1 LPGEWQ
7 TDGLPEEMTDGL
19 WKFTRAFFE
28 AGAPRYN
35 PSPFA
40 MSKFYITTAI
50 HYVNDDPHIGHM
62 YENVVADVIARHRRR
77 MGDDVWFL
85 TGADEHGQ
93 KIERAAAKEGIQ
105 PIELADRVVAKHHEM
120 WRKLDISYDDFIRTT
135 EQRHRIG
142 VLELIRRIQERMP
155 DDIYFGEH
163 AGWYCQSEETFIPEN
178 QVHDGKDDS
187 GHAVEWTREQ
197 NYFFKLSRF
206 AEPLLEHYRR
216 NPSFVYPPTR
226 MNEVVSFVEQGLR
239 DLSISRTSVSW
250 GIPFPGNPDHVIYV
264 WMEALTNYISALG
277 FGSAEHGRFDHDW
290 PADIHLI
297 GKDIIRFHA
306 VYWPAFLLA
315 AGLPL
320 PKRVVGHGWWL
331 RDNQKISKSLGNV
344 VRPYNILDEFG
355 ADPFR
360 YFLLREMVFGQDQN
374 YSDEAFLG
382 RYNAD
387 LANDLGNTLSRSIK
401 MTDTYFGGKTP
412 PTSCPANELIR
423 VAEQLVPEYLQ
434 SMDDLAF
441 QRALDAAWK
450 LLVAVNGY
458 IVAREPWKK
467 FKESGADET
476 LSRILWNTLEA
487 QRIVWVMMAP
497 FMPSTTR
504 EALTRL
510 GADPDFISRDALAW
524 GSLPTNAPVRA
535 TDAIF
540 PRIDIEAYVGAVRA
554 GGETKVDE
562 PKPEAP
568 APAEPAHAGPPIET
582 TQAAPPDAAKIS
594 IDQFMEIDLRVA
606 EVRAAER
613 VPKSKKLMKMTVSTG
628 DEERTIVAGIA
639 AKYTPEELVG
649 RKIVIVANLQPA
661 KLMGI
666 ESNGMVLAASI
677 DGEPSLLSVDAGVP
691 AGTKVK

>member
-1 LPGEWQ
+1 
-7 TDGLPEEMTDGL
+7 M
-19 WKFTRAFFE
+19 A
-28 AGAPRYN
+28 
-35 PSPFA
+35 
-40 MSKFYITTAI
+40 KFYITTAI

-93 KIERAAAKEGIQ
+93 KIERAAAKEGIL
-105 PIELADRVVAKHHEM
+105 PIELADRVVAKHHEL

-135 EQRHRIG
+135 ENRHHRG
-142 VLELIRRIQERMP
+142 VYELIRRIQERMP

-163 AGWYCQSEETFIPEN
+163 SGWYCQNEETFVPEN
-178 QVHDGKDDS
+178 QVRDGKDES
-187 GHAVEWTREQ
+187 GHPVEKTTER
-197 NYFFKLSRF
+197 NFFFKLSRY
-206 AEPLLEHYRR
+206 AQPLLEHYRN
-216 NPSFVYPPTR
+216 NPGFIYPPTR

-239 DLSISRTSVSW
+239 DLSISRTSITW
-250 GIPFPGNPDHVIYV
+250 GIPFPGHPDHVIYV
-264 WMEALTNYISALG
+264 WMDALTNYISALG
-277 FGSAEHGRFDHDW
+277 FGSAEHDRFDHDW
-290 PADIHLI
+290 PADLQLI

-306 VYWPAFLLA
+306 VYWPAFLMA

-320 PKRVVGHGWWL
+320 PKKIVGHGWWL

-344 VRPYNILDEFG
+344 VRPYNIIDELG
-355 ADPFR
+355 ADAFR

-387 LANDLGNTLSRSIK
+387 LANDLGNTLSRAIK

-412 PTSCPANELIR
+412 PVSCAANELSQS
-423 VAEQLVPEYLQ
+423 AEQIVPEYLKA
-434 SMDDLAF
+434 MDELSF
-441 QRALDAAWK
+441 QRALDAAWR

-458 IVAREPWKK
+458 IVSKEPWKK

-476 LSRILWNTLEA
+476 LSRILWSTLEA

-504 EALTRL
+504 EALSRL
-510 GADPDFISRDALAW
+510 GSDPDLIGVDALAW
-524 GSLPTNAPVRA
+524 GQLPLGAPVRA
-535 TDAIF
+535 VDAIF
-540 PRIDIEAYVGAVRA
+540 PRIDIDAYIGAARRQGAIKVE
-554 GGETKVDE
+554 ETKPEAQPSPAPSE
-562 PKPEAP
+562 PAPEAP
-568 APAEPAHAGPPIET
+568 AHAGAPIET
-582 TQAAPPDAAKIS
+582 TQAATPDMAKIS

-606 EVRAAER
+606 DVRAAER
-613 VPKSKKLMKMTVSTG
+613 VPKSKKLMKMTVFTG

-639 AKYTPEELVG
+639 AKYAPEELVG

-661 KLMGI
+661 KLMGV

>member
-1 LPGEWQ
+1 
-7 TDGLPEEMTDGL
+7 M
-19 WKFTRAFFE
+19 
-28 AGAPRYN
+28 AP
-35 PSPFA
+35 
-40 MSKFYITTAI
+40 KFYITTAI

-93 KIERAAAKEGIQ
+93 KIERAAAKEGIL
-105 PIELADRVVAKHHEM
+105 PIELADRVVAKHHEL
-120 WRKLDISYDDFIRTT
+120 WRTLDISYDDFIRTT
-135 EQRHRIG
+135 ENRHRLG

-155 DDIYFGEH
+155 DDIYLGEH

-178 QVHDGKDDS
+178 QVKDGKDES
-187 GHAVEWTREQ
+187 GHAVEMTAER
-197 NYFFKLSRF
+197 NFFFKLSRY
-206 AEPLLEHYRR
+206 AQPLLEHYRA
-216 NPSFVYPPTR
+216 NPGFVFPTTR

-239 DLSISRTSVSW
+239 DLSVSRTSITW
-250 GIPFPGNPDHVIYV
+250 GIPFPGHPDHVVYV

-290 PADIHLI
+290 PADIQLI

-320 PKRVVGHGWWL
+320 PKQIVGHGWWL
-331 RDNQKISKSLGNV
+331 RDNQKISKSTGNV
-344 VRPYNILDEFG
+344 VRPYGIIEKFG
-355 ADPFR
+355 ADAFR

-401 MTDTYFGGKTP
+401 MTDTYFGSQTP
-412 PTSCPANELIR
+412 PTSCSDNDLMR
-423 VAEQLVPEYLQ
+423 TAEAVVPEYLKA
-434 SMDDLAF
+434 MDELSF

-458 IVAREPWKK
+458 IVGSEPWKK
-467 FKESGADET
+467 FKETGADET

-504 EALTRL
+504 EALSRL
-510 GADPDFISRDALAW
+510 GADPEMIGREALNW
-524 GSLPTNAPVRA
+524 GGLTNGARVRA
-535 TDAIF
+535 EEAIF
-540 PRIDIEAYVGAVRA
+540 PRIDIATYMGEAMQEKNEAIA
-554 GGETKVDE
+554 GEAAQSV
-562 PKPEAP
+562 AP
-568 APAEPAHAGPPIET
+568 AALPANPEQTAAPNLAGEAAGATPVAPVPHSGPPIET
-582 TQAAPPDAAKIS
+582 TQAAPPTLAKVS
-594 IDQFMEIDLRVA
+594 IDQFMEVDLRVA

-613 VPKSKKLMKMTVSTG
+613 VPKSKKLLKLTVFTG

-639 AKYTPEELVG
+639 TKYTPEELVG

-666 ESNGMVLAASI
+666 ESQGMVLAASI

-691 AGTKVK
+691 PGTKVR